1 MKVFVLLNNTFEE
14 IEALTVVDYLRR
26 ASIDVTTVS
35 MHEKL
40 LVKGGHNIE
49 VSADITFD
57 NLKRDMIDVLYIP
70 GGLPAAREISENKE
84 VIELVQ
90 YLKENNKIIAAMCA
104 GPLILETS
112 QIAKDEVITSF
123 PGVKD
128 ELKSIKEYSEDV
140 VVKSGNI
147 ITSRGP
153 ATAVFLALKL
163 IEEIKGKEVRDKVAE
178 GILFNYIEK

>member
-1 MKVFVLLNNTFEE
+1 MIFQ
-14 IEALTVVDYLRR
+14 
-26 ASIDVTTVS
+26 
-35 MHEKL
+35 
-40 LVKGGHNIE
+40 
-49 VSADITFD
+49 
-57 NLKRDMIDVLYIP
+57 NL
-70 GGLPAAREISENKE
+70 
-84 VIELVQ
+84 
-90 YLKENNKIIAAMCA
+90 CA
-104 GPLILETS
+104 GPLIFETS